1 MSTGL
6 RQKVVI
12 KSLVTIWI
20 ANTIFIFET
29 LTGPEYYHQ
38 RDALSPYQTVSIGL
52 RRPYILFS
60 TCMSTR
66 LD

>member
-38 RDALSPYQTVSIGL
+38 RDALSPYQTVLLG
-52 RRPYILFS
+52 
-60 TCMSTR
+60 
-66 LD
+66 